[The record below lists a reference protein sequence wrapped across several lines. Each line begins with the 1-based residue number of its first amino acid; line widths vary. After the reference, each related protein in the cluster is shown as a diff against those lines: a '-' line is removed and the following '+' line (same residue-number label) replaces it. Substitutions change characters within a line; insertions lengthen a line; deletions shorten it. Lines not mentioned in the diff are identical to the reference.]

1 MKTFVPGEIA
11 RAEDVNSNF
20 DELKRAV
27 DKLINSRQQGRVSL
41 GQYTP
46 GETYSATVNFRK
58 PFRKV
63 PNVAVS
69 CSNQRLRIAIYEVT
83 TTSFK
88 YFGWNDT
95 SANNDASAYFD
106 YVAVIDEFND

>member
-11 RAEDVNSNF
+11 RAEDVNANF
-20 DELKRAV
+20 AELKQLIDR
-27 DKLINSRQQGRVSL
+27 LINSRQQGRVSL
-41 GQYTP
+41 GQYAP
-46 GETYSATVNFRK
+46 NQSYEATVNFAR
-58 PFRKV
+58 PFRKP

-69 CSNQRLRIAIYEVT
+69 CSNQRLRIAVYDVT

-95 SANNDASAYFD
+95 SGHNDASAYFD
-106 YVAVIDEFND
+106 YIATIDPVAD